1 MTVILL
7 PPERFPGGPLPRCL
21 WRDPPPP
28 TWFWLVCLCTL
39 RASLLCPSLPLPL
52 LQPGPLLLLQGTPP
66 STPASCPALLPPAG
80 IEPLP
85 AHIRPPPDQMLR
97 GQRLRVVWSLPR
109 LRRSEGRGG
118 RRRRASS
125 PAHPSW
131 LALPSAPPCPS
142 SQAPSH
148 VYSGH
153 SSHVTNVDFLCDDS
167 HLISTGGKDT
177 SIMQWRV
184 I

>member
-1 MTVILL
+1 MPVAGPPAPYMVLACLPLHFEGLAPL
-7 PPERFPGGPLPRCL
+7 PPTTAPFAPA
-21 WRDPPPP
+21 WTTPPPP
-28 TWFWLVCLCTL
+28 GD
-39 RASLLCPSLPLPL
+39 P
-52 LQPGPLLLLQGTPP
+52 PP

-97 GQRLRVVWSLPR
+97 GQRRRVVWSLPR

-118 RRRRASS
+118 QRRRASS